1 MISGV
6 SRRFPVEGRST
17 RGGLELSHSL
27 SPVGHTESLWYDT
40 LPDDL
45 RVDSA
50 PLDGSIQ
57 CDAVIIGAGLT
68 GLWTAYYLLD
78 REPDLD
84 LVVIDRSGV
93 GTGASGRNGGWCST
107 LLPMSLDRMSRDH
120 GRAAAR
126 RMQIAMHA
134 TLDEIERVVTS
145 HGIDAGFQRGG
156 SLTAARS
163 APQEK
168 RIAHELSR
176 YREFGFGEE
185 DYRLLTTDE
194 AADRCS
200 MTRIRSALHT
210 PHCAAVHP
218 ARLTHSVARLAQDRG
233 ARILAPA
240 RARRIEPGRV
250 ITDRGV
256 ISADIIV
263 RATEG
268 YTSDLD
274 GEHRSMI
281 PLYSMMVATEPLEA
295 SVWETIGLRNR
306 ETFDDGRHMI
316 IYGQRTADDRI
327 AFGGRGAPY
336 HFGSRIDDRFDT
348 DDRVRQA
355 ITATL
360 IDLFPALADVRF
372 THHWGGPLAAPRDW
386 ACSVDFDRRT
396 GLARA
401 GGYVGDGVATTNL
414 AGRSLAAM
422 ITGRAR
428 EDDDD
433 LLRLPWVG
441 HRSRRWEPEPIRWLG
456 INAGRRAADFAD
468 RIEERTGRESRFFG
482 GVLDGLLGR

>member
-1 MISGV
+1 MV
-6 SRRFPVEGRST
+6 STAARPGTGRPSVD
-17 RGGLELSHSL
+17 LSPSRSL
-27 SPVGHTESLWYDT
+27 SPVRHTESLWYDT
-40 LPDDL
+40 LPDEL
-45 RVDSA
+45 RVGSS
-50 PLDGSIQ
+50 PLDGSIH
-57 CDAVIIGAGLT
+57 CDAVIVGAGLT
-68 GLWTAYYLLD
+68 GLWTAFYLLE

-84 LVVIDRSGV
+84 LVVIDRAGV

-107 LLPMSLDRMSRDH
+107 LLPMSLDRMARQH

-126 RMQIAMHA
+126 RMQIGMHD
-134 TLDEIERVVTS
+134 TLDEIERVITT

-163 APQEK
+163 APQER
-168 RIAHELSR
+168 RIAHEISR
-176 YREFGFGEE
+176 YRDFGFGED
-185 DYRLLTTDE
+185 DYRLLDRHE
-194 AADRCS
+194 ASERCS

-218 ARLTHSVARLAQDRG
+218 ARLTHGVARLARDRG
-233 ARILAPA
+233 ARLLAPV

-250 ITDRGV
+250 TTDRGV
-256 ISADIIV
+256 ITADLII

-268 YTSDLD
+268 YTSDLE

-281 PLYSMMVATEPLEA
+281 PLYSMMVATEPLDA
-295 SVWETIGLRNR
+295 AIWDTIGLRNR

-316 IYGQRTADDRI
+316 IYGQRTADDRF

-336 HFGSRIDDRFDT
+336 HFGSRIEDRFDT
-348 DDRVRQA
+348 DDRVRGA
-355 ITATL
+355 ITDTL

-386 ACSVDFDRRT
+386 ACSVDFDRST

-414 AGRSLAAM
+414 AGRTLAAM
-422 ITGRAR
+422 IGTTPR
-428 EDDDD
+428 EGDDD

-441 HRSRRWEPEPIRWLG
+441 HRSRRWEPEPVRWLG
-456 INAGRRAADFAD
+456 INAGRRAADLAD

>member
-1 MISGV
+1 MS
-6 SRRFPVEGRST
+6 
-17 RGGLELSHSL
+17 
-27 SPVGHTESLWYDT
+27 HTESLWYDT

-45 RVDSA
+45 RVDSV
-50 PLDGSIQ
+50 PLDGSIR
-57 CDAVIIGAGLT
+57 CDAVIVGAGLT
-68 GLWTAYYLLD
+68 GLWTAYYLLE

-84 LVVIDRSGV
+84 LVVIDRAGV

-107 LLPMSLDRMSRDH
+107 LLPMSLDRMARDH

-126 RMQIAMHA
+126 RMQIAMHD

-163 APQEK
+163 APQER

-185 DYRLLTTDE
+185 HYRLLNIAE
-194 AADRCS
+194 ATERCA

-218 ARLTHSVARLAQDRG
+218 ARLTHGVARLARDRG
-233 ARILAPA
+233 ARILAPV
-240 RARRIEPGRV
+240 RASRIEPGRV
-250 ITDRGV
+250 TTDRG
-256 ISADIIV
+256 IITAEFII

-268 YTSDLD
+268 YTSNLE

-281 PLYSMMVATEPLEA
+281 PLYSMMVATEPLDA
-295 SVWETIGLRNR
+295 SVWETIGLRDR

-316 IYGQRTADDRI
+316 IYGQRTADDRL

-360 IDLFPALADVRF
+360 IDLFPALADTRF

-422 ITGRAR
+422 IASESCEG
-428 EDDDD
+428 DDD

-441 HRSRRWEPEPIRWLG
+441 HRSRRWEPEPVRWLG
-456 INAGRRAADFAD
+456 INAGRRAADLAD

-482 GVLDGLLGR
+482 RVLDGLLGR